1 MNEKII
7 GFIGLGVMGHGMARN
22 VLEAGF
28 PLVVCDVNPA
38 PVQELVGLG
47 ASSAPSPAALAEQV
61 DVVLTALP
69 GTAQVE
75 SVVFGVGGLL
85 AGLRPGSTMVDFSTV
100 SPNTTRRVAHAIEAK
115 GARHLDAGMTTSLQP
130 PRRPLP
136 DLPVIRVVA
145 QAMSGTMRLFLGG
158 DPQVIAE
165 VQDVLDAVSQ
175 EQFYCGPHGAGVT
188 VKLANNM
195 VTVSTVALLSEL
207 FVWAEKNGVGAQT
220 MLEALSQGSANSN
233 TLQGDFAKRA
243 LRGDFPEGLFPI
255 DYMHKDATEAL
266 EAARG
271 VQMPMLYITLV
282 QQVLEMS
289 RAAGD
294 GGLLFT
300 SLLKTFERLGGA
312 QARIEE

>member
-1 MNEKII
+1 MSKTV
-7 GFIGLGVMGHGMARN
+7 GFIGLGVMGNGMAKN

-28 PLVVCDVNPA
+28 PLVVFDVNPA

-47 ASSAPSPAALAEQV
+47 ASAAPSPAALAEQAEV
-61 DVVLTALP
+61 ILTALP
-69 GTAQVE
+69 GTAQIE
-75 SVVFGVGGLL
+75 SVVFGEQGLL
-85 AGLRPGSTMVDFSTV
+85 AGLRPGATMIDFSTV
-100 SPNTTRRVAHAIEAK
+100 SPNTSRRVAKAVEAK
-115 GARHLDAGMTTSLQP
+115 GGRHVDAGMTTSLQP
-130 PRRPLP
+130 PRHPLP
-136 DLPVIRVVA
+136 DLPVIRIVA

-175 EQFYCGPHGAGVT
+175 EQFYCGGHGAGVT

-207 FVWAEKNGVGAQT
+207 FVWAEKNGVGAKT
-220 MLEALSQGSANSN
+220 MHEALGQGSANSN

-243 LRGDFPEGLFPI
+243 LRGDFPDGLFPI

-271 VQMPMLYITLV
+271 VRMPMLYITLV

-289 RAAGD
+289 RAAGE
-294 GGLLFT
+294 GGLYFT
-300 SLLKTFERLGGA
+300 GLLKTFERLGGA
-312 QARIEE
+312 EARIEE